1 MGQLRIFIRCAA
13 AAFFE
18 SFAEIRDANI
28 CIESSFEVRH
38 TISILTL
45 RHPSSHGTSNNIFT
59 IKYLRIPIIADC
71 NVMEFTK
78 MFYINTNSF
87 TQQFLK
93 YCCVFPYFN
102 VTVQKKT
109 TWQTLR
115 LFCMTV
121 FSLQQRKWIRMVE
134 HFRFWFHIAFCFPS
148 GKKMYHLL
156 KLGMQFCNLLK
167 AE

>member
-1 MGQLRIFIRCAA
+1 M
-13 AAFFE
+13 
-18 SFAEIRDANI
+18 
-28 CIESSFEVRH
+28 
-38 TISILTL
+38 TL

-59 IKYLRIPIIADC
+59 IKYLRIPIIANC
-71 NVMEFTK
+71 NVLEFKK

-148 GKKMYHLL
+148 GKKDVLPPETWHAILQLTKQSKHDPTVIQPSHNTWPYSSTISL
-156 KLGMQFCNLLK
+156 KHCQS
-167 AE
+167 